1 MNILIGRTG
10 SHGHELIYFSFVD
23 VLSLA
28 STKTNKQTNKQT
40 NNNKNNNFVC
50 DYIPVKNTAGSWLGR
65 DWAGGWFPLAVTGCA
80 YSDVFVVGVI
90 LIESKLS

>member
-1 MNILIGRTG
+1 VNILIGRTG

-28 STKTNKQTNKQT
+28 STTTNKQTN

-50 DYIPVKNTAGSWLGR
+50 DDIPVKNTAGSWLGR
-65 DWAGGWFPLAVTGCA
+65 DWAGGWLALAVTGCA